1 MGIKEQKRKN
11 EKKAERGISPEN
23 IQKALKKVKEK
34 LLKFLEVVKGLLA
47 KAGPL
52 KDAAAGQ
59 IRKVKGGQP
68 GAAGTRR
75 EPAGRA
81 ASGDMTAGG
90 TEREER
96 FTTARRISQEGRIQ
110 TQEMSREDR
119 GRIQTR
125 EMSREDRDRRMR
137 ARQMKLRRRR
147 RNLLIKMGAACLL
160 IILVVVFGV
169 RAIVVKPRQA
179 REKREAEAIEK
190 LIAKADRQAAMYDY
204 DAAIKTIK
212 SYEGNYEEKANL
224 VKAVNK
230 YEETKASCEPYPI
243 DEITHIFFHV
253 LIQDPAEAFGENSQ
267 MPDGLNIYMA
277 TVEEF
282 NKIMES
288 MYEKGYVLVRLSDVA
303 PCTKDEDGNAVF
315 DEEGG
320 QIMLPPGKKPF
331 VLSQDDV
338 CYYHSYE
345 HSGMADKLV
354 IDENGDVK
362 NEYTDADGNT
372 SIGDYDMI
380 PLLDTFLDKHPDF
393 SYRGAK
399 GIIALTGYNG
409 ILGYRTDPTYNT
421 EEDRD
426 SHQQKWLDEHPDFNY
441 EEECENAKKVAEALK
456 KDGWE
461 FASHSW
467 GHVWQDK
474 LGDDGFATDAKKW
487 MERVSPLIGGT
498 DIWIYSNGEDVDN
511 SQYAERFKVLRDYGF
526 NYFCPVN
533 SNLYSTEIYS
543 DYMKQGRRNI
553 DGYRMYYDMID
564 EDVDRLSDLFDVEE
578 VFDKARPTPV
588 PEI

>member
-1 MGIKEQKRKN
+1 MGSNEQKNNNGK
-11 EKKAERGISPEN
+11 IT
-23 IQKALKKVKEK
+23 ALIGTVVKKVRKARARK
-34 LLKFLEVVKGLLA
+34 QAKQTKQSVPVK
-47 KAGPL
+47 
-52 KDAAAGQ
+52 
-59 IRKVKGGQP
+59 RTSP
-68 GAAGTRR
+68 GAVS
-75 EPAGRA
+75 PA
-81 ASGDMTAGG
+81 
-90 TEREER
+90 
-96 FTTARRISQEGRIQ
+96 
-110 TQEMSREDR
+110 EMSADERR
-119 GRIQTR
+119 
-125 EMSREDRDRRMR
+125 RRMR
-137 ARQMKLRRRR
+137 AREQRLQRRRR
-147 RNLLIKMGAACLL
+147 VLLIKMGMGLLL
-160 IILVVVFGV
+160 IILAIVLGV
-169 RAIVVKPRQA
+169 NIFVVKPRQE
-179 REKREAEAIEK
+179 REKRLAEEAKAVEK
-190 LIAKADRQAAMYDY
+190 LIAKADQQAAMYDY
-204 DAAIKTIK
+204 DAAIQTIK
-212 SYEGNYEEKANL
+212 GYEGNYEEKEEL
-224 VKAVNK
+224 VNAVKK
-230 YEETKASCEPYPI
+230 YEETKATCQAYPI

-253 LIQDPAEAFGENSQ
+253 LIQDPGEAFGENSQ

-282 NKIMES
+282 NKIMDS
-288 MYEKGYVLVRLSDVA
+288 MYEKGYVLVSLSDVA
-303 PCTKDEDGNAVF
+303 PCTKDENGKAVF
-315 DEEGG
+315 DEAGG

-354 IDENGDVK
+354 IDENGEVK
-362 NEYTDADGNT
+362 AEYTDAAGNT
-372 SIGDYDMI
+372 SVGDYDMI
-380 PLLDTFLDKHPDF
+380 PLLDTFIDEHPDF

-426 SHQQKWLDEHPDFNY
+426 SHQQKWLDAHPDFNY
-441 EEECENAKKVAEALK
+441 EEECENAKKVAEVLK
-456 KDGWE
+456 NDGWE

-467 GHVWQDK
+467 GHMWQDSLTDEK
-474 LGDDGFATDAKKW
+474 FALDAQKW

-533 SNLYSTEIYS
+533 SNAYSTEIYA

-564 EDVDRLSDLFDVEE
+564 DNVDRLSDLFDVEE

-588 PEI
+588 PAI